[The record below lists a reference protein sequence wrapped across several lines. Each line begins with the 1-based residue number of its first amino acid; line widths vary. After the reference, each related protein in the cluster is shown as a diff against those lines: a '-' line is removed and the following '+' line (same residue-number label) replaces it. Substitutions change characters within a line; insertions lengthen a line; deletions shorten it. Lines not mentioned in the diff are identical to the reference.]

1 MAVQERGTAAGPAE
15 VARHGLG
22 PETPELTAGADQP
35 EAFDPGQ
42 PEAPGLAQPGVAVLD
57 PPTGELEPHGVFAL
71 DLADAAELDLAA
83 AAELDLDDAAE
94 LDLPDAAELDLAG
107 ERTHRA
113 VLANGRRWARS
124 LIVRTDRPIVTGL
137 ITLLAVI
144 GFVVARWEMWSRRSI
159 SRFILIGQNF
169 AHPAQLP
176 ASMPLRVKY
185 GYDGQFYYRLA
196 INPLNFHQT
205 AYGVTID
212 APYRFMRIGYPVVT
226 WFVSFG
232 HLSLVPY
239 MLVAVNVAAIG
250 ALGYIGGRFA
260 IQDGRHAAW
269 GLLLPGYFGLVTS
282 LCRDTGEPVAAA
294 CMLAGLL
301 AIRARRRRL
310 AASLLAFGALTR
322 ETVMV
327 LVAAIAIVRV
337 VGFLR
342 RRYRPGRDDIVWVL
356 PAGVFAVWELLIFW
370 FTGSMPILADGGRNA
385 GEPFIAPFEALSA
398 NLHHIDWHS
407 YNAID
412 VWLAE
417 VAVLLV
423 FAVAALC
430 SLRASRALAHEKLA
444 LVLFLVEICVVTPT
458 TWDSVSADLRSFVEV
473 YLLAVVVL
481 LGRPRRRVPHLGAW
495 LLPALTLGLLPVL
508 DGVIRLRLH
517 WA

>member
-1 MAVQERGTAAGPAE
+1 MAIQERGTAAGPGE
-15 VARHGLG
+15 VASNGLG
-22 PETPELTAGADQP
+22 AATADLTTVADQSAAP
-35 EAFDPGQ
+35 DPW
-42 PEAPGLAQPGVAVLD
+42 PPDAPGLGHPGTAVLD
-57 PPTGELEPHGVFAL
+57 PRIADLEPTGLSAL
-71 DLADAAELDLAA
+71 DRADT
-83 AAELDLDDAAE
+83 AE
-94 LDLPDAAELDLAG
+94 LDLPDAAKLDSGDAAKLEPAG
-107 ERTHRA
+107 ARTRRA
-113 VLANGRRWARS
+113 VRAIWRRRARWV
-124 LIVRTDRPIVTGL
+124 IVRTDSPMVTGL
-137 ITLLAVI
+137 ITLLAAI
-144 GFVVARWEMWSRRSI
+144 GFVAGRWEMWSRRSFG
-159 SRFILIGQNF
+159 RFILIGQNF
-169 AHPAQLP
+169 AQPAQLP
-176 ASMPLRVKY
+176 ASMPLRAKY

-212 APYRFMRIGYPVVT
+212 AAYRFMRIGYPVLT
-226 WFVSFG
+226 WFVSLG
-232 HLSLVPY
+232 HISLVPY

-250 ALGYIGGRFA
+250 ALGYIGGQFA
-260 IQDGRHAAW
+260 IQGGRHAAW

-310 AASLLAFGALTR
+310 AAVLLAFGALTR

-356 PAGVFAVWELLIFW
+356 PAAVFVVWELLVLW
-370 FTGSMPILADGGRNA
+370 FTGSMPMLADGGRNA
-385 GEPFIAPFEALSA
+385 GRPFIAPFEAIRS
-398 NLHHIDWHS
+398 NLQHIDWHS

-417 VAVLLV
+417 VAVLLIFV
-423 FAVAALC
+423 IAALC
-430 SLRASRALAHEKLA
+430 SLRISRALPHEKLA
-444 LVLFLVEICVVTPT
+444 LVLFLVEICVVTPS
-458 TWDSVSADLRSFVEV
+458 TWNSVSADLRSFVEV

-481 LGRPRRRVPHLGAW
+481 LGRPRLPMRDLGTW